1 MMQTGVKLQTEK
13 TSRIGLVELPA
24 LKLIDPNGIQRNQC
38 SQYEP
43 LLSKQVLLASLQAGG
58 FDAQL
63 VNLRSGDYEE
73 EYGTVMWKGMLISKR
88 YLGKPISSLDPQSF
102 DAWGVTNNYMQ
113 YRSLA
118 FMVIRHLA
126 SGGKPVV
133 VGGSDAIADPQLYLE
148 AGASAIVVDK
158 SGGANLAIFDHVL
171 GRAMREPLS
180 GVILADGT
188 RYQLRLPPMNP
199 EDWPLPSL
207 EVVKQC
213 LGREYWAPEG
223 SVPLLPMGSVF
234 VDLGCDRKCDFCQTP
249 TYGTGYRRMSPKK
262 TLEWFELHKEA
273 GAKSVM
279 SYSDQFLGRVL
290 FNEGRQEILDIM
302 KGVREMELP
311 INWTN
316 GLEIRKATLGRGY
329 DRNSDDL
336 TPDYEL
342 VEALWGWDGKVG
354 CYEAYIP
361 AERPIFGRESYAKL
375 LPWQQHREML
385 RTIVRAGVPSI
396 YYGIIIGLP
405 EDSHETMLGLEEAF
419 WELWEDLKTVNPSVS
434 FHIAPFSIRPI
445 PGTPQGQKIRSSDL
459 LRFEDPAIV
468 GEFMTACA
476 DTHYMSYEEVA
487 DWQFRLARIGDE
499 NLTGLGRMTKAV
511 QEKVAV

>member
-1 MMQTGVKLQTEK
+1 MMQTTVKLQTEK
-13 TSRIGLVELPA
+13 TPRIGLVELPA
-24 LKLIDPNGIQRNQC
+24 LKLIDPNGIQRNEC
-38 SQYEP
+38 SQYGP
-43 LLSKQVLLASLQAGG
+43 LLSKQILLASLQAGG

-63 VNLRSGDYEE
+63 VNLRSGNYEE
-73 EYGTVMWKGMLISKR
+73 EYGTVMWNGMLISKR
-88 YLGKPISSLDPQSF
+88 YLGKPISSIDPQSF

-113 YRSLA
+113 YRDLA

-126 SGGKPVV
+126 SGGKPIV
-133 VGGSDAIADPQLYLE
+133 VGGSDAIADPDLYLQ
-148 AGASAIVVDK
+148 AGATAIVTDK
-158 SGGANLAIFDHVL
+158 SGGANWSVFDYVL
-171 GRAMREPLS
+171 GRQMREPIS

-188 RYQLRLPPMNP
+188 RYQLRLPPMHP
-199 EDWPLPSL
+199 QDWPLPSL
-207 EVVKQC
+207 DVVKQC

-223 SVPLLPMGSVF
+223 EISILPMGSVF

-249 TYGTGYRRMSPKK
+249 TYGTGYRRMSTER
-262 TLEWFELHKEA
+262 TLEWLALQKDA
-273 GAKSVM
+273 GAKSVI

-290 FNEGRQEILDIM
+290 FNEGRQEVLDIM

-311 INWTN
+311 ILWAN

-329 DRNSDDL
+329 DRHSEDL

-375 LPWQQHREML
+375 LPWQQHCEML
-385 RTIVRAGVPSI
+385 RAIVRAGVPNI
-396 YYGIIIGLP
+396 YYGVILGLP
-405 EDSHETMLGLEEAF
+405 EDSQETMLRLEEAF
-419 WELWEDLKTVNPSVS
+419 WELSEELKTINPATNFCLS
-434 FHIAPFSIRPI
+434 PFSIRPI
-445 PGTPQGQKIRSSDL
+445 PGTPQGQNIRSSGL

-476 DTHYMSYEEVA
+476 DTHYMTYEEVA
-487 DWQFRLARIGDE
+487 DWQFRLACIGNK
-499 NLTGLGRMTKAV
+499 NLTGVGQMAKGVREKA
-511 QEKVAV
+511 AV